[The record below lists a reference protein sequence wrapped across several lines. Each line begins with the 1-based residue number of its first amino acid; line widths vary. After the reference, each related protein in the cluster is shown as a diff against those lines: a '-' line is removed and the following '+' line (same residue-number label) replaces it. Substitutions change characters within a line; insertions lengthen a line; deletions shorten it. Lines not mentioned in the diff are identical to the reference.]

1 MSPNLEGPDRE
12 MSSDEG
18 AKFSPKPSG
27 LEEGFEV
34 LEKGTRLGVK
44 GPGF

>member
-1 MSPNLEGPDRE
+1 MSPNLEGPGRE
-12 MSSDEG
+12 VSSDEG

-27 LEEGFEV
+27 LEEGFGV
-34 LEKGTRLGVK
+34 LWKGTGLGVK